1 MSSIEEKLKHF
12 NDLILKDAIAERDKI
27 LEQIKREM
35 NNTLNKKRAEI
46 QKEADEFLRKEIA
59 VLEREKN
66 NRIYRAT
73 VEGKQLLMKARED
86 ILRILLEE
94 VKAKLIEFI
103 KSEDY
108 YAYLIRQIKES
119 CAQAGSGRLTVYI
132 SKTDAERF
140 SPRLD
145 EIKNQLPAGATIVE
159 IDEEI
164 MGGCRVFNEDES
176 IIVDNTLAKRLELV
190 KDNVFEICKF
200 ETF

>member
-59 VLEREKN
+59 ALEREKN

-73 VEGKQLLMKARED
+73 VESKQLLMKARED

-108 YAYLIRQIKES
+108 YAYFIRQIRES

-132 SKTDAERF
+132 SKVDAERF

-145 EIKNQLPAGATIVE
+145 EIKNQLPAGATIE
-159 IDEEI
+159 ETDEEI
-164 MGGCRVFNEDES
+164 MGGCRVLNEDES